1 MDNDDNSIA
10 FWAVTVLCGVF
21 MLTLLK
27 WAI

>member
-10 FWAVTVLCGVF
+10 FWAVTVLYGVF